1 MNPSDPNAPPAK
13 PKRTLGNSSLQI
25 MFSYSALRNAIQKK
39 FNTTDEQMAAAGFD
53 MTDASDREE
62 RAKYPDAYMIEHLTL

>member
-1 MNPSDPNAPPAK
+1 
-13 PKRTLGNSSLQI
+13 